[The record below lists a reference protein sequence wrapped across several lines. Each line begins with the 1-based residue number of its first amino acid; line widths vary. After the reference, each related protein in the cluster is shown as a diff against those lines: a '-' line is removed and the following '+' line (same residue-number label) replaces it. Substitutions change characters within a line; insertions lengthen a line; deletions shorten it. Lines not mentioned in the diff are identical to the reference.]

1 MDWRPLPGFPGYE
14 VSDLGVVLNVQTGRA
29 RKPQRSDSGYLRV
42 RINSGGKCRSVLVHL
57 AVLRA
62 FVGAA
67 PSPRHDGAH
76 LDGVQTNNALDNLA
90 WKLPEDNE
98 ADKRRTGT
106 APRGF
111 SGHNRPDHVVPVRDL
126 LRAGWSYT
134 RISRHV
140 GIHRSS
146 VSRIARGLRRAQPR
160 ERAA

>member
-1 MDWRPLPGFPGYE
+1 MNWRPLPGFSGYE
-14 VSDLGVVLNVQTGRA
+14 VSDRGVVRNTQTERA

-42 RINSGGKCRSVLVHL
+42 RIHSGGKCRSVLIHL

-98 ADKRRTGT
+98 ADKRRAGT

-111 SGHNRPDHVVPVRDL
+111 SGHNRLDHVGPVRSL
-126 LRAGWSYT
+126 LRAGWSYA

-146 VSRIARGLRRAQPR
+146 VSRIARGLRRAQSSK
-160 ERAA
+160 RAA